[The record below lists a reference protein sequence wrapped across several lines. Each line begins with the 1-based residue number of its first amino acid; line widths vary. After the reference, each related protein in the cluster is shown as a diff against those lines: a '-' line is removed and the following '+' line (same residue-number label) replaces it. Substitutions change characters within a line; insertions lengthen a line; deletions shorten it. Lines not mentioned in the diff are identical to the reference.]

1 MAKYF
6 ATRDIVTVGYDYRGF
21 GQSQGPSGVI
31 ESAET
36 HLADG
41 EKFMK
46 FVKEMYPNIPHYGVG
61 LSLGG
66 ATAYHLS
73 RRHR

>member
-1 MAKYF
+1 
-6 ATRDIVTVGYDYRGF
+6 
-21 GQSQGPSGVI
+21 
-31 ESAET
+31 
-36 HLADG
+36 
-41 EKFMK
+41 MK